1 MKSQQIK
8 TTMKIGMKLMLSYLS
23 LVMLLLMSSAVAY
36 YSLNTVAG
44 GVADVKERSDEL
56 EMIAGLRLTLE
67 KMLMPANDYLTTGN
81 VVEKDNFAHLSAQ
94 VEGYFDQIEALVFT
108 PQERAEL
115 EDARGK
121 YTRLRDKLLELF
133 DISEPVGDPEA
144 AAVIKEIDALEK
156 EAVTGVDR
164 IHEILT
170 EHMGHVE
177 RTAVRI
183 RNRTV
188 TVLLASV
195 VVALVG
201 SVVIGALVSRSIV
214 KLVEQVADASQRVLV
229 SAEEFSASAEE
240 VNAST
245 EQVTSAV
252 QQVAQGAQVQA
263 EQVET
268 ISRAIE
274 QVAASTRQI
283 ATNAEATSQAV
294 MQSREFVIGAA
305 QACEEL
311 SGKTEEINKIVTIV
325 EKFADQTNLL
335 ALNAAIEAARA
346 GEHGRGFAVVADEVR
361 RLAESSARAVSE
373 IAALSVEI
381 QGEIDRLVTSTG
393 DVIEAAEQGAKLAEE
408 TAIATRLQEEETE
421 KVVRAAGEV
430 ASVAEENASAAEEVS
445 AATEEQMA
453 SMEQVAAAAQELAE
467 VSSRLHDLVAR
478 FGTS

>member
-44 GVADVKERSDEL
+44 GVADVKERSDEM
-56 EMIAGLRLTLE
+56 EMIAGLQLTLE
-67 KMLMPANDYLTTGN
+67 KMLMPANDYLVTGN
-81 VVEKDNFAHLSAQ
+81 AVEKDNFAHLSAQ

-229 SAEEFSASAEE
+229 SAEELSASAEE

-245 EQVTSAV
+245 EQVTSTV

-263 EQVET
+263 EHVEA
-268 ISRAIE
+268 ISRATE
-274 QVAASTRQI
+274 QTTASTRQI
-283 ATNAEATSQAV
+283 AANAEATSQAARQV
-294 MQSREFVIGAA
+294 GKLVSSGA
-305 QACEEL
+305 QAL
-311 SGKTEEINKIVTIV
+311 KALNARTEEINEIVAIV

-346 GEHGRGFAVVADEVR
+346 GEQGRGFAVVADEVR
-361 RLAESSARAVSE
+361 RLAESSTRSVRE
-373 IAALSVEI
+373 IASLSAEI
-381 QGEIDRLVTSTG
+381 RGEIERVVTSAEDLIG
-393 DVIEAAEQGAKLAEE
+393 AADQAVKLAEE
-408 TAIATRLQEEETE
+408 NAAATRQQEEEAE
-421 KVVRAAGEV
+421 KVMRSLGEV
-430 ASVAEENASAAEEVS
+430 TSVAEENAAATEEVS
-445 AATEEQMA
+445 AAAEEQTA

-478 FGTS
+478 FGIS

>member
-229 SAEEFSASAEE
+229 SAEELSASAEE

-245 EQVTSAV
+245 EQVTSTV

-263 EQVET
+263 EHVEA
-268 ISRAIE
+268 ISRATE
-274 QVAASTRQI
+274 QTTASTRQI
-283 ATNAEATSQAV
+283 AANAEATSQAARQV
-294 MQSREFVIGAA
+294 GKLVSSGA
-305 QACEEL
+305 QAL
-311 SGKTEEINKIVTIV
+311 KALNARTEEINEIVAIV

-346 GEHGRGFAVVADEVR
+346 GEQGRGFAVVADEVR
-361 RLAESSARAVSE
+361 RLAESSTRSVRE
-373 IAALSVEI
+373 IASLSAEI
-381 QGEIDRLVTSTG
+381 RGEIERVVTSAEDLIG
-393 DVIEAAEQGAKLAEE
+393 AADQAVKLAEE
-408 TAIATRLQEEETE
+408 NAAATRQQEEEAE
-421 KVVRAAGEV
+421 KVMRSLGEV
-430 ASVAEENASAAEEVS
+430 TSVAEENAAATEEVS
-445 AATEEQMA
+445 AAAEEQTA

-467 VSSRLHDLVAR
+467 VSSRLHDLVTR
-478 FGTS
+478 FGVS